1 MSVRIV
7 FMGTPQFAVLPLE
20 GLLLNRHQLV
30 AVYTQPDRPAGRGQ
44 KLAVSPVKQ
53 VALDWHLPVV
63 QPASLK
69 DPEAVAQVAAFHP
82 DVIVV
87 AAYGLILPQT
97 VLDIPRNG
105 CLNIHPSLLPKYRGS
120 APVAGAILAGD
131 EFAGTTIMRMEAGL
145 DTGPILT
152 QAQIA
157 ISPDDTTGRLTEK
170 LSLVSAHLILE
181 TLIRWTRGE
190 LKSRSQSEAEATYT
204 RPVLRE
210 HGEIDWHLPAVD
222 IWRRVRAYHPKPGA
236 YTWWQG
242 KRLKIMAAT
251 PLPAEVGLE
260 VGKVVATPVT
270 DISGL
275 AKQSF
280 GVNTGEG
287 ILGILAVQLEG
298 KQTVSADE
306 FLRGQRGFVGVVLP
320 TK

>member
-1 MSVRIV
+1 MHII
-7 FMGTPQFAVLPLE
+7 FMGTPQFAVPPLE
-20 GLLLNRHQLV
+20 CLLLNRHQV
-30 AVYTQPDRPAGRGQ
+30 AAVYTQPDRPAGRGQ

-53 VALDWHLPVV
+53 VALDWHLPVI
-63 QPASLK
+63 QPAGLK
-69 DPEAVAQVAAFHP
+69 DREAVAQLAAFHP

-97 VLDIPRNG
+97 VLDIPRYG

-120 APVAGAILAGD
+120 SPVAGAILAGD
-131 EFAGTTIMRMEAGL
+131 EFAGTTIMLMEAGM

-152 QAQIA
+152 QSQIS

-190 LKSRSQSEAEATYT
+190 LPPRPQSEAEATYT
-204 RPVLRE
+204 KPVLKE
-210 HGEIDWHLPAVD
+210 HGEIDWQLPAVE
-222 IWRRVRAYHPKPGA
+222 IWRRVRAYSPKPGA

-242 KRLKIMAAT
+242 KRLKIMVAK

-260 VGKVVATPVT
+260 VGKVVATPVM
-270 DISGL
+270 DISGFTRG
-275 AKQSF
+275 AF
-280 GVNTGEG
+280 GINTGEG

-298 KQTVSADE
+298 KQAVAADE
-306 FLRGQRGFVGVVLP
+306 FLRGHREFAGALLP
-320 TK
+320 QK